1 MAFPR
6 PYLAYSVWKTIK
18 YKGHVLLITLSKK
31 NEQRRESPHFT
42 HQQTGMICW
51 TAAVIQKLIYFIIP
65 HHVYKVDKTE
75 MKK

>member
-42 HQQTGMICW
+42 HQQTGICW
-51 TAAVIQKLIYFIIP
+51 TAAVIKKLIYFIIP